1 VKGDEGALVRQ
12 REAVH
17 SFTVFAFV
25 EAAMAVQQVALSGQ
39 ALSDDWKRWIAENK
53 LFGHTNES
61 LVKVLVQSGIDS
73 EVAWAGLWQVDADPC
88 FPAGFQAVQ
97 RLKKLESLLDVY
109 SQLGAL
115 RPAAK
120 FEGIERRSNVSRN
133 EFLDRYY
140 SANKPIVLL
149 DLMKNWKARTTW
161 NPNYLRERCGGELV
175 EVMTDRAADPRYEIN
190 SESHKTVVPFR
201 DYIEHILQNGDCNDW
216 YLVANNNLLQRKGL
230 HQLRDDIVAFPEY
243 LDGEKL
249 DGGVFFW
256 FGPAGT
262 VTPLHHD
269 VMNILMTQVF
279 GRKRITLIPSEHIHH
294 LYNTLGVYSEID
306 CEKPD
311 LNSFPEF
318 RKVTMQRFVLK
329 PGEVLFIPVGWW
341 HHVRSLEIS
350 VSVSFTNFLF
360 PNDYQWHHPEGDGWD

>member
-1 VKGDEGALVRQ
+1 
-12 REAVH
+12 
-17 SFTVFAFV
+17 
-25 EAAMAVQQVALSGQ
+25 MAVQQVALSGQ

-73 EVAWAGLWQVDADPC
+73 EVAWAGLWQVDADTC
-88 FPAGFQAVQ
+88 FQSGFKAVQ
-97 RLKKLESLLDVY
+97 RLKKLEWFLDVY

-175 EVMTDRAADPRYEIN
+175 EVMTGRAADPRYEIN
-190 SESHKTVVPFR
+190 SESHKTVMPFR

-216 YLVANNNLLQRKGL
+216 YLVANNNLLQRKAL
-230 HQLRDDIVAFPEY
+230 QQLRDDIVAFPEY

-249 DGGVFFW
+249 DGRVFFW

-269 VMNILMTQVF
+269 AMNILVAQIC
-279 GRKRITLIPSEHIHH
+279 GRKRFTLIPPEQTPYV
-294 LYNTLGVYSEID
+294 YNEIGVYAEVNCGEPDDSRHPLYRQATPIDVEIG
-306 CEKPD
+306 
-311 LNSFPEF
+311 
-318 RKVTMQRFVLK
+318 
-329 PGEVLFIPVGWW
+329 PGDVLF
-341 HHVRSLEIS
+341 
-350 VSVSFTNFLF
+350 
-360 PNDYQWHHPEGDGWD
+360 